1 MIQRNVHHANNIY
14 PERASR
20 TCLAAPEFSKH
31 ANKWSAAF
39 ETWRGIPGD
48 EYKVT
53 SCTSAPLFDTEDAAY
68 EAGARALDCLQA
80 TGKWPNMC
88 EVF

>member
-1 MIQRNVHHANNIY
+1 MIQRNVHHSNSIY

-39 ETWRGIPGD
+39 ETWHRL
-48 EYKVT
+48 
-53 SCTSAPLFDTEDAAY
+53 A
-68 EAGARALDCLQA
+68 Q
-80 TGKWPNMC
+80 
-88 EVF
+88 EVSR